1 MPKSRLGS
9 EEPTAVLELHPLVT
23 RIPII
28 IVGII
33 VTIVSIII
41 IGITITHIASIM
53 HGDSF
58 VRKISL

>member
-1 MPKSRLGS
+1 MPGSRLGS

-33 VTIVSIII
+33 ITIVSI
-41 IGITITHIASIM
+41 IGITITLIASIM

-58 VRKISL
+58 VRKIS